1 MRTKSLSQV
10 RPPPGTHLTVATAY
24 STPVPVTWRFV
35 GSVLVVATEGDYAKE
50 QLEEAVALAM
60 ADEQFRPGT
69 TLLFDGRLSTAVPS
83 SADVQWR
90 VHWVSTLLRR
100 GFSRRIGIIAR
111 DEAFRIGIGR
121 QISASVESR
130 GVEMRIF
137 KDEDSAL
144 TWIAANP

>member
-1 MRTKSLSQV
+1 
-10 RPPPGTHLTVATAY
+10 
-24 STPVPVTWRFV
+24 VTSRFV
-35 GSVLVVATEGDYAKE
+35 GPVLVVETEGDYTKA
-50 QLEEAVALAM
+50 QLEEAVAVAM
-60 ADEQFRPGT
+60 ADERFRPGMS
-69 TLLFDGRLSTAVPS
+69 LLFDGRLSTAVPS

-90 VHWVSTLLRR
+90 IHWVSSLLRK

-144 TWIAANP
+144 AWIAASPAS